1 MAVQACRSVAHRRE
15 GCAHA
20 TSALERTLRRGSV
33 PVYVSRKRDAS
44 THVPH
49 NVDAFEF
56 RDVPEVGSTLRT
68 LLPALER
75 VRQERAAKE

>member
-20 TSALERTLRRGSV
+20 TCALERTLRRGSV
-33 PVYVSRKRDAS
+33 PVYVSRRRDAS
-44 THVPH
+44 TRVPP

-56 RDVPEVGSTLRT
+56 RYEPEVGSINRL
-68 LLPALER
+68 LLPTLES